1 VLVGHGSYAH
11 CLKCKT
17 REIFGLPPTPEA
29 RLLTR
34 SGGSLISQGPGFER
48 VCTFAADMDN
58 FCVAKVNASEAER
71 EDEEDEEENRRRTFI
86 RSKIVLPR

>member
-1 VLVGHGSYAH
+1 MPTASSARPGKFLVFLLH
-11 CLKCKT
+11 LK
-17 REIFGLPPTPEA
+17 LPPDKIR
-29 RLLTR
+29 RLAYQSR
-34 SGGSLISQGPGFER
+34 SWVREGVYFCSWYG
-48 VCTFAADMDN
+48 N